1 MSTVWKKFHA
11 VLFVGGLKMND
22 PNFTKS
28 DIGAQAAW
36 KGFLSQTL
44 YIAHRMLSDDA
55 SYEYYPE
62 DIEDLVIKKD
72 GAVIEAVQVKNI
84 KADLSLSSLASTRT
98 SKGGEGFFNRMCS
111 LHFSNDSFSSITIVY
126 FGSLGQELQ
135 EVKENN
141 KTTKNKLAKRL
152 EEKHNLSATD
162 ATWLIDSLKFEKV
175 GLEELDSS
183 IESQISTYIP
193 AMSAPVLAKEL
204 LIQYISQLSNLK
216 GFTTLDLWK
225 EKIHSVGVGVAAI
238 DGFYK
243 EYNKSLVCLS
253 ELQLKN
259 NREELQNEFSQGVS
273 VHPAHIRYDCDFKR
287 NYWLERIQ
295 NAIESKGVVVIKGVS
310 GQGKSALSYRYLL
323 DNYPEG
329 CVFCVRTIT
338 SETQAQ
344 NLVSALDGLG
354 KHNANIVI
362 YIDVQP
368 GETLW
373 AFLIQELQSRG
384 LNIPVLISI
393 RDEDYNATPFN
404 GKAVQYELIELALSR
419 EEAEHI
425 YISFTSESPHP
436 IYRTFEEAWL
446 SFGCN
451 GPLIEFV
458 YLLTNNQTLTQRLQ
472 IQIDALIKEKIS
484 DDWLDLLQLVCY
496 AGRLGANID
505 FHAAKKT
512 IQCSTMQSAIQR
524 LKDEYLIRII
534 DENKIEALHPVRA
547 QIVFDAICSQTCTNE
562 KDVVFKAI
570 TCVAAKNIRVILMD
584 YFSHQAY
591 RSEDIYQL
599 SQSIFSDWIGF
610 ASAIKTMLWLDA
622 KRYVDDNKIYIH
634 SLIEK
639 RGKGWLCFL
648 PLDLSGVYRSNELIA
663 DGMKDLTVFKDKA
676 ALQSAIDE
684 VKTSLS
690 SLSIDYQ
697 ATDYFLE
704 NCTQPS
710 TLPETDQDKESFG
723 YALFWMA
730 KRNHKVQMV
739 FDIGET
745 QRCICD
751 GELQAAAD
759 AIRGL
764 CEHPDL
770 SAVYQASV
778 TGLIDKLISEM
789 KVLKFSVD
797 EDEVMCKFI
806 PPLENEVTLPE
817 KVKYSN
823 QYWRIKML
831 NILEQLYSQKEHI
844 DIELLGVDLLCELG
858 IEPLDYKLRIHK
870 SNRHNTWV
878 SEVNGWIKIR
888 IDYSLRPAS
897 WEQYVAEIDYI
908 RTNVNELIEETIKL
922 IDDIYKKGR
931 YTKELWKRIEDRLGI
946 FRKHTFAENRLPVS
960 AVDPYCLYS
969 EGNKNI
975 PVSDFFTMRQ
985 LLSVEKY
992 KIFRKQFNDVY
1003 TSLDNFYNQFADVL
1017 LARIKKQDLSSVKNP
1032 RIAMINLYSAAK
1044 ELYSFQREYDSL
1056 FSEYSSLGP
1065 LFAQQELENTLTLVN
1080 VWRTVLDSSPKGQ
1093 AIAYN
1098 AKQRYRK
1105 GTTLFRDLLLKVSA
1119 ATGGTIL
1126 ETDNYAYIVSVC
1138 NTDEGNSLENEY
1150 TKLILTLREVFRA
1163 SILESSDR
1171 WYCETQTIKLAYI
1184 PIISGAYSPTAFS
1197 IPFYK
1202 LFDTEASSIAKS
1214 MLPCEI
1220 EAEAKDKLFDSTEI
1234 AIWITAMQKIQ
1245 EIKLHL
1251 KRFGQMIQVEPDKDC
1266 IRIFESFVE
1275 KTVVQIQTLWVDFI
1289 ACKVLVDELMVDA
1302 VGQDLEWLNVINNMF
1317 DCYDGIIECVLNR
1330 YSADDVIQIIDAV
1343 SAIML
1348 LLQPLVIKNKN
1359 NLR

>member
-1 MSTVWKKFHA
+1 
-11 VLFVGGLKMND
+11 MN
-22 PNFTKS
+22 NLCFEKS

-36 KGFLSQTL
+36 KGFSSQTL
-44 YIAHRMLSDDA
+44 YIAHRLLTDDGA
-55 SYEYYPE
+55 SEYYPE

-72 GAVIEAVQVKNI
+72 GVVIEAIQVKNI
-84 KADLSLSSLASTRT
+84 TSDLSISSLASTRT

-111 LHFSNDSFSSITIVY
+111 IHDEDNSFSSITIAY

-135 EVKENN
+135 EVKDGNE
-141 KTTKNKLAKRL
+141 TTKKKLANRL
-152 EEKHNLSATD
+152 KEKHNLSAD
-162 ATWLIDSLKFEKV
+162 NAIWLIDSLKFEKV
-175 GLEELDSS
+175 NLKELERS
-183 IESQISTYIP
+183 IETKIGTYVP
-193 AMSAPVLAKEL
+193 AMPAPVLAKEL
-204 LIQYISQLSNLK
+204 LIQYISQLSKLK
-216 GFTTLDLWK
+216 GFTSLKLW
-225 EKIHSVGVGVAAI
+225 EDKIHSIGVSIAAI

-253 ELQLKN
+253 ELQLSN
-259 NREELQNEFSQGVS
+259 NWEELQNEFSQGVS
-273 VHPAHIRYDCDFKR
+273 VHPTHIRYGFDFKR
-287 NYWLERIQ
+287 YYWLGKIR
-295 NAIESKGVVVIKGVS
+295 NAVETKGVVVIKGVS

-354 KHNANIVI
+354 KHNANLVI
-362 YIDVQP
+362 YVDVQP

-373 AFLIQELQSRG
+373 AFMIQELQSRG

-404 GKAVQYELIELALSR
+404 GKAIQYELVELALSKD
-419 EEAEHI
+419 EAEHI
-425 YISFTSESPHP
+425 YNSFTSENPHP
-436 IYRTFEEAWL
+436 IYRTFDEAWV
-446 SFGCN
+446 SFGCD

-472 IQIDALIKEKIS
+472 TQIDALIKEKIS
-484 DDWLDLLQLVCY
+484 DDWLELLQLVCY

-505 FHAAKKT
+505 FHAAKKAT
-512 IQCSTMQSAIQR
+512 QCSTMQSAIQR

-547 QIVFDAICSQTCTNE
+547 QIVFDTVCSQTCTNE

-570 TCVAAKNIRVILMD
+570 TCVAARNIRVILMD
-584 YFSHQAY
+584 YFSHQSY
-591 RSEDIYQL
+591 RLEDIYQL
-599 SQSIFSDWIGF
+599 SQSIFSDWTGF

-622 KRYVDDNKIYIH
+622 KRYVDDNEVYIH
-634 SLIEK
+634 SLIKK

-648 PLDLSGVYRSNELIA
+648 PLDPSGVYRSNELIA
-663 DGMKDLTVFKDKA
+663 DGMKDLSAFKDKA
-676 ALQSAIDE
+676 VLQSVIDE
-684 VKTSLS
+684 VKASLS

-704 NCTQPS
+704 NCRQPC

-723 YALFWMA
+723 YALFWIA
-730 KRNHKVQMV
+730 KRNHKPQMV
-739 FDIGET
+739 FDIDKT

-751 GELQAAAD
+751 GELQVAAD

-764 CEHPDL
+764 CEHPEL

-778 TGLIDKLISEM
+778 TGLINKLISEM

-831 NILEQLYSQKEHI
+831 NILEQLYPQKEHI
-844 DIELLGVDLLCELG
+844 DIELLGVDLLGELG

-870 SNRHNTWV
+870 SKRHNTWV
-878 SEVNGWIKIR
+878 SEVNGWIKTR

-897 WEQYVAEIDYI
+897 WEQYVTEIDHI

-931 YTKELWKRIEDRLGI
+931 YSKERWKRVENRLGI
-946 FRKHTFAENRLPVS
+946 FRKHTFAENRLPIS

-975 PVSDFFTMRQ
+975 PTSDFFTMQQ

-992 KIFRKQFNDVY
+992 MNFRKKFNEVY
-1003 TSLDNFYNQFADVL
+1003 TSLDNFYNQYADVL
-1017 LARIKKQDLSSVKNP
+1017 LARIKKQDLSSVKNT
-1032 RIAMINLYSAAK
+1032 RLAMYNLYSAAK
-1044 ELYSFQREYDSL
+1044 ELYGFQREYDSL
-1056 FSEYSSLGP
+1056 FSEYSSLGKT
-1065 LFAQQELENTLTLVN
+1065 FTEQELENTLTLVN
-1080 VWRTVLDSSPKGQ
+1080 VWRYVIDAPPKGQ
-1093 AIAYN
+1093 AVAYS

-1105 GTTLFRDLLLKVSA
+1105 GTTLFRDLLLSVPSA
-1119 ATGGTIL
+1119 IGGTLL
-1126 ETDNYAYIVSVC
+1126 ESDSYAYIISIC
-1138 NTDEGNSLENEY
+1138 NIDEGNSLESEY
-1150 TKLILTLREVFRA
+1150 TKLVLTLREVFRSA
-1163 SILESSDR
+1163 IPESSDR
-1171 WYCETQTIKLAYI
+1171 WYCETQAIKLAYI
-1184 PIISGAYSPTAFS
+1184 PIISGVHSPTAFS

-1202 LFDTEASSIAKS
+1202 LFDTEVSNIAKTL
-1214 MLPCEI
+1214 LPCEI
-1220 EAEAKDKLFDSTEI
+1220 EAAAKDNLFDSAEKT
-1234 AIWITAMQKIQ
+1234 IWITAMQKIQ
-1245 EIKLHL
+1245 EIKLYL
-1251 KRFGQMIQVEPDKDC
+1251 KRFSQIVQIVPDENCIQV
-1266 IRIFESFVE
+1266 FESFAENTESKIQELWNEFAICEDLVDQLMTNVDQ
-1275 KTVVQIQTLWVDFI
+1275 KTVDMANAIKTFLGHQNDIFECITNGRDISEIIQLIDTL
-1289 ACKVLVDELMVDA
+1289 
-1302 VGQDLEWLNVINNMF
+1302 
-1317 DCYDGIIECVLNR
+1317 
-1330 YSADDVIQIIDAV
+1330 

-1348 LLQPLVIKNKN
+1348 FLQPFLLKKND
-1359 NLR
+1359 NLQ

>member
-1 MSTVWKKFHA
+1 
-11 VLFVGGLKMND
+11 MNTSI
-22 PNFTKS
+22 FTKS

-36 KGFLSQTL
+36 KGFSSQTL
-44 YIAHRMLSDDA
+44 YIAYRLLSDA
-55 SYEYYPE
+55 GSFEYFPE

-72 GAVIEAVQVKNI
+72 GIVNEAVQVKNL
-84 KADLSLSSLASTRT
+84 ASDLSLSSLASTRT
-98 SKGGEGFFNRMCS
+98 SKSGEGFFNRMCC
-111 LHFSNDSFSSITIVY
+111 LHDEDTSFSNITIAY

-135 EVKENN
+135 EVKDGNED
-141 KTTKNKLAKRL
+141 TKKKLAKKL
-152 EEKHNLSATD
+152 EEKHKLSAD
-162 ATWLIDSLKFEKV
+162 NATWLINSLKFEKV
-175 GLEELDSS
+175 NLEELEKS
-183 IESQISTYIP
+183 IESQIGTYIP
-193 AMSAPVLAKEL
+193 AMAAPVLAKEL
-204 LIQYISQLSNLK
+204 LIQHISQLSK
-216 GFTTLDLWK
+216 AKQFTTLKLW
-225 EKIHSVGVGVAAI
+225 EDKIHSIGVSISAI

-243 EYNKSLVCLS
+243 EYNKSLVRLS
-253 ELQLKN
+253 ELQLKS

-273 VHPAHIRYDCDFKR
+273 VHPAHIRYDFDFKR

-393 RDEDYNATPFN
+393 RNEDYNATPFN
-404 GKAVQYELIELALSR
+404 GKAVQYELIELDLSR

-425 YISFTSESPHP
+425 YISFTSESPHS

-472 IQIDALIKEKIS
+472 TQIDALIKEKIS
-484 DDWLDLLQLVCY
+484 DDWLELLQLVCY

-505 FHAAKKT
+505 FHAAKKAT
-512 IQCSTMQSAIQR
+512 QCSTMQSAIQR

-547 QIVFDAICSQTCTNE
+547 QIVFDTICSQTCINE
-562 KDVVFKAI
+562 KDIVFKAI

-584 YFSHQAY
+584 YFSRQAY
-591 RSEDIYQL
+591 RLEDIYQL
-599 SQSIFSDWIGF
+599 SQRIFSDWIGF

-622 KRYVDDNKIYIH
+622 KRYVDDNKMYIR

-663 DGMKDLTVFKDKA
+663 DGMKDLSVFKDKA

-710 TLPETDQDKESFG
+710 TLPETDQDIESFG

-764 CEHPDL
+764 CEHPEL

-831 NILEQLYSQKEHI
+831 NILEQLYPQKEHI
-844 DIELLGVDLLCELG
+844 DIELLGVDLLGELG

-888 IDYSLRPAS
+888 IDYSLRPTS
-897 WEQYVAEIDYI
+897 WEQYVAEIDHI

-931 YTKELWKRIEDRLGI
+931 YTKERWKRIEDRLGI
-946 FRKHTFAENRLPVS
+946 FRKHTFAENHLPVS

-975 PVSDFFTMRQ
+975 PASDFFTMRQ

-1032 RIAMINLYSAAK
+1032 RLAMFNLYSAAK
-1044 ELYSFQREYDSL
+1044 SLYSFQREYDSL
-1056 FSEYSSLGP
+1056 FSEYSSLDHS
-1065 LFAQQELENTLTLVN
+1065 FAQQELENTLTLVN
-1080 VWRTVLDSSPKGQ
+1080 VWRDVLDSSPKGQ
-1093 AIAYN
+1093 AIAYG

-1105 GTTLFRDLLLKVSA
+1105 GKTLFRDLLLKVPT
-1119 ATGGTIL
+1119 ATEGTVL
-1126 ETDNYAYIVSVC
+1126 ETANYAYIVSVC
-1138 NTDEGNSLENEY
+1138 NTDEGNSLESEY

-1163 SILESSDR
+1163 AIPESSDR
-1171 WYCETQTIKLAYI
+1171 WYCEMQTIKLAYI

-1202 LFDTEASSIAKS
+1202 LFDAEASSIAKA

-1220 EAEAKDKLFDSTEI
+1220 EADAKDKLFDSTEI
-1234 AIWITAMQKIQ
+1234 TIWITAMQKIQ
-1245 EIKLHL
+1245 EIKLYL
-1251 KRFGQMIQVEPDKDC
+1251 KRFGQIVQVETDEDC
-1266 IRIFESFVE
+1266 THIFEFFAEST
-1275 KTVVQIQTLWVDFI
+1275 KGKIQKLWEEFS
-1289 ACKVLVDELMVDA
+1289 ACEYLVDQLIRNTNGQILDMVDVVKTFLGCYDELIECIIA
-1302 VGQDLEWLNVINNMF
+1302 GQDTGEIVQL
-1317 DCYDGIIECVLNR
+1317 
-1330 YSADDVIQIIDAV
+1330 IDTISTIMLFLQSAV
-1343 SAIML
+1343 SNTIYS
-1348 LLQPLVIKNKN
+1348 NKN
-1359 NLR
+1359 SYLTEDICNEMD